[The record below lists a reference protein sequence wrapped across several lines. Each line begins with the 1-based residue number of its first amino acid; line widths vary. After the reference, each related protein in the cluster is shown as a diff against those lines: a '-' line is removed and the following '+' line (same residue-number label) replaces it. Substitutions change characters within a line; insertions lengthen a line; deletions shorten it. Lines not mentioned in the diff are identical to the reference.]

1 MKSTKKGATHNRST
15 NNGDKGFEK
24 PRLNL
29 AIVGGG
35 KACKYFLEFLQ
46 GESFPESIIKIA
58 GVCDTDPN
66 AEGIIVARKMGVYT
80 TNNLNN
86 LLKINNL
93 DSILP
98 LTDRQDVLLELF
110 HRRSR
115 DMVVTEYNLGRL
127 IGRLVKVYQRMKSAE
142 HQASRAK
149 MATHFLIEQTNERIV
164 VLDPDFTIVEANEAY
179 SKAVS
184 KTKADIIGTHC
195 YETTHGLP
203 IPCQQSHPELG
214 CPMIETL
221 RTGESAHVIHEH
233 PRSEGGFRYCDMVT
247 YPVKDQDGNIIQVI
261 EIWRDITDELSS
273 RWDIRVKEIKE
284 DLQKLIQEDRMIS
297 LGKLV
302 ASCVHE
308 INNPI
313 QGLLT
318 FTHLMLNTLQE
329 GELDEANRK
338 NFQDFLTLMANE
350 LERCGDIVS
359 GLLSFSRERTRECK
373 SLDID
378 EALKS
383 VIALTRHKMEIQNIR
398 LSTDISKTPLMVRGD
413 LNQIQQCLLN
423 LIFNAI
429 EAMPQ
434 GGELKIVSRPDNG
447 MAYIEIT
454 DTGCG
459 IPEEHLNNIFDPF
472 FTTKGEG
479 EGTGLGLSIVYGV
492 IKLHGGKITVSSEV
506 NKGSSFVLTFPL
518 DQDADKTPLCGAPP
532 LRGGNDG

>member
-1 MKSTKKGATHNRST
+1 MEKTVIHNRDKDDGP
-15 NNGDKGFEK
+15 NQGDLERL
-24 PRLNL
+24 RLNL

-35 KACKYFLEFLQ
+35 RACKYFLEFLQ
-46 GESFPESIIKIA
+46 RESFPELIIKIV
-58 GVCDTDPN
+58 GVYDSDPK
-66 AEGIIVARKMGVYT
+66 AEGLVVARDMGIYT
-80 TNNLNN
+80 TNNLDD
-86 LLKINNL
+86 LFKVDNL
-93 DSILP
+93 DCILA
-98 LTDRQDVLLELF
+98 LTERQNILLDLF
-110 HRRSR
+110 HRRPKGVGV
-115 DMVVTEYNLGRL
+115 MEYNLGRL
-127 IGRLVKVYQRMKSAE
+127 IGRLIEMYQRMKSAE
-142 HQASRAK
+142 HQASLAR
-149 MATHFLIEQTNERIV
+149 MATHFLIQQTNERIV
-164 VLDPDFTIVEANEAY
+164 VLNSDFTIVEANEAY
-179 SKAVS
+179 SKAVNR
-184 KTKADIIGTHC
+184 TKGDIIGMHC

-221 RTGESAHVIHEH
+221 STGESAHVIHEH

-247 YPVKDQDGNIIQVI
+247 YPVKNQDGEIVQVI

-273 RWDIRVKEIKE
+273 RWDRRVKEIKE

-329 GELDEANRK
+329 SELNEDNRTK
-338 NFQDFLTLMANE
+338 FKDFLTLMANE
-350 LERCGDIVS
+350 LERCGDIIS
-359 GLLSFSRERTRECK
+359 GLLSFSRERTLEYK
-373 SLDID
+373 NIDIN
-378 EALKS
+378 EAIKS
-383 VIALTRHKMEIQNIR
+383 VIALTRHRMEIQNIQ
-398 LSTDISKTPLMVRGD
+398 LTADISGHALMVKGD

-429 EAMPQ
+429 EAMPR
-434 GGELKIVSRPDNG
+434 GGELKVTSRLENNK
-447 MAYIEIT
+447 AYIEIK

-459 IPEEHLNNIFDPF
+459 IPEEHLKNIFDPF

-492 IKLHGGKITVSSEV
+492 MKLHGGEVTVSSEIS
-506 NKGSSFVLTFPL
+506 KGSTFVLAFPL
-518 DQDADKTPLCGAPP
+518 VENISKTPLPGTPH
-532 LRGGNDG
+532 LDGESNG